1 MRIRKR
7 QVPLPLS
14 SLSPVPLPDPHLLN
28 LNHCS
33 SSPPLVQQQQ
43 QQQQQRIHH
52 DPKPSQRLDHV
63 GPLPHPQPSDH
74 PNRPR
79 PIGAATNDGCDF
91 SGELKKKNY
100 CSETLK
106 GEDEDGS
113 RDQAEEKGNDTR
125 KGSILG
131 AETVSGFPS
140 ESSSSS
146 HRVLGRWFEGEKAF
160 PFKKRRGSFGE
171 ATRMEKEKKLT
182 QTKMDKKCDGQQSDD
197 KKQEDR
203 VITKEGLDHTVGSGT
218 SPKKR
223 ARGNAIME
231 GSRCSRVNGRG
242 WRCCQQTLVGY
253 SLCEHHLGKGRLRSL
268 NSVRSRSFASSVG
281 SIETKSKQLSKP
293 SCLELP
299 KKEERKP
306 DMLLEVNHHGEDQ
319 RHENEHGEEKKPL
332 VVTKKRMKLGIVKA
346 RSMSSLLGQTNSA
359 TAVDDENNK

>member
-1 MRIRKR
+1 
-7 QVPLPLS
+7 
-14 SLSPVPLPDPHLLN
+14 
-28 LNHCS
+28 
-33 SSPPLVQQQQ
+33 
-43 QQQQQRIHH
+43 
-52 DPKPSQRLDHV
+52 
-63 GPLPHPQPSDH
+63 
-74 PNRPR
+74 
-79 PIGAATNDGCDF
+79 
-91 SGELKKKNY
+91 
-100 CSETLK
+100 
-106 GEDEDGS
+106 
-113 RDQAEEKGNDTR
+113 
-125 KGSILG
+125 
-131 AETVSGFPS
+131 
-140 ESSSSS
+140 
-146 HRVLGRWFEGEKAF
+146 
-160 PFKKRRGSFGE
+160 
-171 ATRMEKEKKLT
+171 MEKEKKLT
-182 QTKMDKKCDGQQSDD
+182 QTKKDKKCDGQQFDD

-203 VITKEGLDHTVGSGT
+203 VITKEILDHTVGSGT

-299 KKEERKP
+299 KEEERKP
-306 DMLLEVNHHGEDQ
+306 DMLLDVNHHGEDQ
-319 RHENEHGEEKKPL
+319 RHENEYGEEKKPL